1 MIKCHIFENL
11 TKSGAKIFDVSC
23 EGRKVFPILPVYAIR
38 VPIDIISTNDFS
50 SKVAAII
57 PTKMP
62 QNHVE
67 YNGVCN
73 RSFTID
79 IHLK

>member
-1 MIKCHIFENL
+1 MFFVL
-11 TKSGAKIFDVSC
+11 RRKI
-23 EGRKVFPILPVYAIR
+23 GQTLPVYAIK

-50 SKVAAII
+50 SKVDAII